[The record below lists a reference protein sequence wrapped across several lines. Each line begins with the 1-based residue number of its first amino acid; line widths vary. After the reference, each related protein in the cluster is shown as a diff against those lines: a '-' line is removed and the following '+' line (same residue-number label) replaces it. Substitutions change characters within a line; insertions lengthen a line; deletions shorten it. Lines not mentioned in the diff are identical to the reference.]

1 MCWLFALIKK
11 MVRYLTIPKFSAESG
26 YTEDAIR
33 TKIRDGIWSEGE
45 VWIKA
50 PDGRNLIDVEGYE
63 KLVETGAAL
72 KVHRR
77 AASKSPLCIVAS
89 AAARESRS
97 SPPPLI

>member
-1 MCWLFALIKK
+1 ML
-11 MVRYLTIPKFSAESG
+11 RYLTISKFSVESG

-33 TKIRDGIWSEGE
+33 TKIRDGIWPEGQ

-50 PDGRNLIDVEGYE
+50 PDGRNLIDVQGYE
-63 KLVETGAAL
+63 SWVETGAAL

-77 AASKSPLCIVAS
+77 AASRSPLCIVAS
-89 AAARESRS
+89 AVAKGSRS